1 MLVLASPIVAQ
12 WLLNEHLAL
21 QHLTEIGESP
31 KALPPGGSRPRHS
44 S

>member
-1 MLVLASPIVAQ
+1 MLLLASPIVPQ
-12 WLLNEHLAL
+12 WLLNEHWAP

-31 KALPPGGSRPRHS
+31 KVLPPGGSRPRHS